1 MTNLS
6 DLFPAGAGKQVSFTA
21 SGNVTSSGKPVIL
34 NSDGTVSEVSGTAAV
49 TGAAATFESATTN
62 ETATIYDSNS
72 NKVVVFYRDDG
83 NSYYLTAAV
92 GTITGGSTNTVS
104 WGTPVVVASVGVNAI
119 APVFQSSD
127 NQIVVSFHDWNAG
140 SRIKVISGEVSG
152 TSTNWSSAGPQEPDG
167 THATDYTSSA
177 FDANAGKTVT
187 AWKKND
193 NSTGA
198 YSVESIVITVSG
210 TGTGSTVSFGSISQ
224 VDNGGDIIDTSCVYD
239 SNVNKVLVT
248 FGKSYDSYKGF
259 GRVGTVSGTSISYG
273 TEAQFM
279 TGKQPLQVGTTF
291 DTSANKIVITGSDNA
306 NSSQGDCCLGTI
318 SGTDITYSTPVVFS
332 TGDGSGVGN
341 YSKSPIATVYN
352 PDTNKTLVA
361 FFNIGDDYS
370 GQYVEGTVS
379 GSTIS
384 FGSATTFE
392 AGVSGQISAN
402 YISAAYDTN
411 VDRFL
416 IAFVPY
422 ATGPYYGQ
430 GRVIQVGSTNLT
442 ATNFL
447 GISDA
452 AISSA
457 ASGNITIK
465 GGIAATGLS
474 SLTPASDY
482 YVQDDGT
489 ITTVSSDV
497 KAGKALS
504 ATAINLEYTS

>member
-21 SGNVTSSGKPVIL
+21 SGNVTSSGKPVVL
-34 NSDGTVSEVSGTAAV
+34 NSDGTVSEVSGSIAV
-49 TGAAATFESATTN
+49 TGAAATFESATTQ
-62 ETATIYDSNS
+62 ETAAVYDSNS
-72 NKVVVFYRDDG
+72 NKVVVVYRDDG
-83 NSYYLTAAV
+83 NSYYATSVV

-104 WGTPVVVASVGVNAI
+104 WGTPVVIVSYGCNAF
-119 APVFQSSD
+119 APVFQSHD
-127 NQIVVSFHDWNAG
+127 NQIVLGFQAFGGSYY
-140 SRIKVISGEVSG
+140 SRIQVIAGEVNG
-152 TSTNWSSAGPQEPDG
+152 TSMDWYSSGAHDPDGSSGVAYISAAYDSNAQKTVLVWVKSSA
-167 THATDYTSSA
+167 TT
-177 FDANAGKTVT
+177 
-187 AWKKND
+187 
-193 NSTGA
+193 
-198 YSVESIVITVSG
+198 ESCVVSVSG
-210 TGTGSTVSFGSISQ
+210 TGTSANATTGTVVQ
-224 VDNGGDIIDTSCVYD
+224 VNGGGDARSTSCCFD
-239 SNVNKVLVT
+239 SNSNKMVVLFNKVH
-248 FGKSYDSYKGF
+248 DSYKGF

-279 TGKQPLQVGTTF
+279 SGKQPLNIGSAF
-291 DTSANKIVITGSDNA
+291 DTSVNKVVITGADNA
-306 NSSQGDCCLGTI
+306 NNSQGDCCLGTV

-332 TGDGSGVGN
+332 TGNGSGVGN
-341 YSKSPIATVYN
+341 LASAQMPTIYN
-352 PDTNKTLVA
+352 PDANKTFVA
-361 FFNIGDDYS
+361 YFNIGDNYA
-370 GQYVEGTVS
+370 GEYVEGTVS

-392 AGVSGQISAN
+392 QGVSGQIGAN
-402 YISAAYDTN
+402 YIGAAYDAN

-416 IAFVPY
+416 VSFVPY

-442 ATNFL
+442 STNFL

-489 ITTVSSDV
+489 ITTVSSSV

-504 ATAINLEYTS
+504 ATAINLEYQS